1 MRFIYLVFVLFFFA
15 CENDIQDVNRVFA
28 ERETNVEI
36 ATDIKMTY
44 SDSAIVRVVL
54 LAPTQVRHLEDNK
67 PYEEYPEGLFVEF
80 FNDYGVKQGQV
91 SSKYALRFADK
102 NQVILQDS
110 VVWLSTQNEKLE
122 SDELIWDDAKH
133 IMYSEKWVK
142 ITQPGQEVIYSYGF
156 QADEDFKH
164 WKLKTMEGSL
174 PYEGFTNEENR

>member
-1 MRFIYLVFVLFFFA
+1 MRLFYLVFIALFFA
-15 CENDIQDVNRVFA
+15 CENDIQDVNRVFE
-28 ERETNVEI
+28 ERETNVEV
-36 ATDIKMTY
+36 ATDIRMTY
-44 SDSAIVRVVL
+44 SDSAIVRVVVESPVL
-54 LAPTQVRHLEDNK
+54 VKHVEANRQ
-67 PYEEYPEGLFVEF
+67 YEEFPKGLYVEF

-91 SSKYALRFADK
+91 SSKYGLRYADK

-110 VVWLSTQNEKLE
+110 VVWLSTRKEKLE
-122 SDELIWDDAKH
+122 SDELIWDEGKN

-156 QADEDFKH
+156 QADEDFTH